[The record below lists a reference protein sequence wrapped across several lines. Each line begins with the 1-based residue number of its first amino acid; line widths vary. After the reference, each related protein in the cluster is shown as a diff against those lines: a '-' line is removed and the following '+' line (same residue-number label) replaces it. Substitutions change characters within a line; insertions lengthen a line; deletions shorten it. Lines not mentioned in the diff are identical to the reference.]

1 MVPLQKA
8 NIRGIYLNII
18 KAIYEK
24 PTASSIFN
32 GEKLKVFPLKSEKD
46 KCAHSPHNYST
57 FLWKSSPQQSEKKNK
72 WEGIQ
77 VGKKKKKKKT
87 ESKLSLF
94 TDDIILYIENPRDT
108 MRILLESINEYNNI
122 VGYKLLHRSPLFC
135 CTWKM
140 RKQRGK

>member
-1 MVPLQKA
+1 MIISIDAGKVFEKIQHLLMVPLQKA
-8 NIRGIYLNII
+8 NIRGTYLNII

-72 WEGIQ
+72 
-77 VGKKKKKKKT
+77 
-87 ESKLSLF
+87 
-94 TDDIILYIENPRDT
+94 
-108 MRILLESINEYNNI
+108 
-122 VGYKLLHRSPLFC
+122 
-135 CTWKM
+135 
-140 RKQRGK
+140 